1 MVPESMVC
9 SVRRL
14 VILPLV
20 LILRRVKA
28 DATIASIP
36 VVAVSAS
43 VMKGERRRCLD
54 AGFTA
59 FVEKP
64 FDVHQLRGLVAR
76 LVPHSPA
83 GPDGPDPGAVAD
95 HEA

>member
-1 MVPESMVC
+1 MVC